1 MAAKMAATA
10 YISVTNSA
18 RRLITSG
25 GSAVRLARSRRQR
38 ISNDKER
45 VSAPAHR
52 VGRGQTPISGQGR
65 GPVGRSPRPKAQR
78 DESGVGFL
86 GMGQIAPSP
95 PARGLGERCKLP
107 RWGPERSRGR

>member
-1 MAAKMAATA
+1 M
-10 YISVTNSA
+10 
-18 RRLITSG
+18 SG
-25 GSAVRLARSRRQR
+25 GSAVRLVRSRRQR

-86 GMGQIAPSP
+86 GMGPPAPSP